1 MMMMLAVLLMVVLKL
16 VAMEAATIGET
27 GGFHQQQMK
36 AGGYQQHQVEDN
48 QTNEVDDTASPPE
61 QQTSH
66 KSSRTTPISPSTPAS
81 DTIES
86 TLPGTKLPKTS
97 SQWSEANVYFQLQQQ
112 SLPSYDNIDNFTS
125 AFQQMIYNYFATNYG
140 TLKQQTLGSKITKA
154 SNTLQHKPSY
164 IPRNFNNNP

>member
-1 MMMMLAVLLMVVLKL
+1 MHKEIQL
-16 VAMEAATIGET
+16 T
-27 GGFHQQQMK
+27 
-36 AGGYQQHQVEDN
+36 DN

-61 QQTSH
+61 QQTSS

-97 SQWSEANVYFQLQQQ
+97 TQWSEANVYFQLQQQ

-140 TLKQQTLGSKITKA
+140 TLKQQTVNNTSSNKSIKNLKKRTKTA
-154 SNTLQHKPSY
+154 KATRPQQSAL
-164 IPRNFNNNP
+164 R